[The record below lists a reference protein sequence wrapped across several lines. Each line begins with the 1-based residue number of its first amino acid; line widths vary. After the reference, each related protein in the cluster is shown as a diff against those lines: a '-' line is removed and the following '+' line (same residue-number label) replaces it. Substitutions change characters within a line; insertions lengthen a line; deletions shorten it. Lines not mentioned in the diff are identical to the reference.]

1 MKSLASI
8 FTALAALCG
17 WGLLT
22 YGAASWSGVVW
33 LYPISAGVLLL
44 GLAGWR
50 LELQILLDGL
60 LVLTTEDAEDGE
72 PDPERGP

>member
-1 MKSLASI
+1 MRLIATI
-8 FTALAALCG
+8 FTALAALGG

-22 YGAASWSGVVW
+22 YGAASWSGIVW

-50 LELQILLDGL
+50 LVLQILLDGL
-60 LVLTTEDAEDGE
+60 FVLTTEDVDDGE
-72 PDPERGP
+72 SDPERGP